1 MTTKQKKIEQSLP
14 VKAQGA
20 FIKLNEDRII
30 KSGIKKYSP
39 NKNAT
44 INVYFNLSLVKPEV
58 RTYNFGTIVNQ
69 QAVLAYLDSIYL

>member
-1 MTTKQKKIEQSLP
+1 MTASKKKNIDLP
-14 VKAQGA
+14 VKVQGA
-20 FIKLNEDRII
+20 FIKINDDRII
-30 KSGIKKYSP
+30 KTGIKKYSP

-44 INVYFNLSLVKPEV
+44 INIYFNLSLKTPEV